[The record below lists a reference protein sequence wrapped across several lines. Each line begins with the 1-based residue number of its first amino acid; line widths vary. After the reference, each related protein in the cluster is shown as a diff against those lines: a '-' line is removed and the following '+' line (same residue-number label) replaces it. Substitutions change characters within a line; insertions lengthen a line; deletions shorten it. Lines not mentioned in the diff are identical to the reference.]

1 MGIAGFVDY
10 PHLTVTKLLK
20 NAIVRNG
27 LADHHQPDWELWKA
41 TMGSDYVELEE
52 RSS

>member
-20 NAIVRNG
+20 NAI
-27 LADHHQPDWELWKA
+27 HHQPDWELWKA